1 LIQSVATLQKR
12 CILRFTETT
21 LHIICRDHLGG
32 GSADPGGGGSGIEVW
47 SQVKAASLFTDYR
60 IQSNA
65 GNEISLL
72 LASDA
77 LLAAL
82 RAAAGADAHT
92 VVMKLAKKHELAV
105 LTIELTLHA
114 RLGADAV
121 VAHDVRIEVQKP
133 ADMERLK
140 EPLCPEPDVRMPQAL
155 EPSDC
160 THHMQV
166 HILLPPLSK
175 VRTTVERMR
184 SLSDVIAFRANN
196 RGRMQLAVRTDSVAV
211 EIQWTSLT
219 NPKMGTHGPLCACP
233 CTLADGRP

>member
-140 EPLCPEPDVRMPQAL
+140 EPLCPEPDVRMQQGPESSTVFIICRCIYCSRRSPKCGRQWSACARC
-155 EPSDC
+155 PTS
-160 THHMQV
+160 
-166 HILLPPLSK
+166 SRSA
-175 VRTTVERMR
+175 RTTGGGCSSPSGPTASPSR
-184 SLSDVIAFRANN
+184 SS
-196 RGRMQLAVRTDSVAV
+196 
-211 EIQWTSLT
+211 
-219 NPKMGTHGPLCACP
+219 
-233 CTLADGRP
+233 GRP